1 MPSFSLIFLT
11 KKSANPIVKLLKS
24 AISNARND
32 FKVADE
38 NNLTVK
44 NIIVNAITVLK
55 RSRRDQEACTNQIL
69 KRTSRITIVL
79 SEKNEQNSPSIFIQ
93 ARHIAKLEIALV

>member
-1 MPSFSLIFLT
+1 MPSFSLIFDQ
-11 KKSANPIVKLLKS
+11 KSANPIVKLLKS

-44 NIIVNAITVLK
+44 NIIVNAGPVLK
-55 RSRRDQEACTNQIL
+55 RTGRGQEAWPI
-69 KRTSRITIVL
+69 KS
-79 SEKNEQNSPSIFIQ
+79 
-93 ARHIAKLEIALV
+93 

>member
-1 MPSFSLIFLT
+1 MKDAIVQLDFLT

-44 NIIVNAITVLK
+44 NIIVNAGRFL
-55 RSRRDQEACTNQIL
+55 REAG
-69 KRTSRITIVL
+69 
-79 SEKNEQNSPSIFIQ
+79 
-93 ARHIAKLEIALV
+93 